1 MASARLVPVLVM
13 ILWLLCLS
21 AMFMIHME
29 VVVKDARLWQ
39 AQGYD
44 TMDSCVSANLDS
56 QFMFV
61 YRGIANK
68 RCKNMASEVSTCVG
82 YVTSDTLFISNIRL
96 PVYFLYIEAVVKDVR
111 LWHT

>member
-1 MASARLVPVLVM
+1 MQDYSKHKVM
-13 ILWLLCLS
+13 ILWILVYQQIQTPSLCLY
-21 AMFMIHME
+21 IE
-29 VVVKDARLWQ
+29 VA
-39 AQGYD
+39 
-44 TMDSCVSANLDS
+44 SE
-56 QFMFV
+56 
-61 YRGIANK
+61 